1 MNIINCISLNYQSA
15 TVDIREKLS
24 FTLEEQKT
32 FLRDNMVILSTC
44 NRIEFYFQ
52 GYDISAIAK
61 EVCAFKEMDYDLFKT
76 CINIYSKDKAILH
89 LYRVTAGMESKILGE
104 DEILGQVKDAY
115 YLAHDL
121 VKLSYEIHTIF
132 QGAITSAKKIKT
144 ETLISKSSVSI
155 GTLVASFIAEQ
166 NAKKV
171 MIIGVSGKIGTIV
184 AKNILSYGEIELLA
198 TTRGHNCNYIEM
210 SKVTYVPFTER
221 YSYMKACDI
230 VISAT
235 TSPHFT
241 VTAGEVKKHGISNK
255 IFIDLAVPRDI
266 DEDIKE
272 NQIYNID
279 YFETISKN
287 HAQIKLA
294 EREKILGILEEQ
306 MDDLKKEMYFHTIL
320 PELPRLQKIS
330 PEKMIYK
337 ARDGLTAEEFQKFI
351 EVLK

>member
-1 MNIINCISLNYQSA
+1 MNCISLNYQSA
-15 TVDIREKLS
+15 MVNIREKMS
-24 FTLEEQKT
+24 FSTKEQKS
-32 FLRDNMVILSTC
+32 FLKENMVILSTC
-44 NRIEFYFQ
+44 NRVEFYFH
-52 GYDISAIAK
+52 GYDISTVAK
-61 EVCAFKEMDYDLFKT
+61 EVCAYKGMNYDLFKT
-76 CINIYSKDKAILH
+76 CMNIYTEDGAMLH
-89 LYRVTAGMESKILGE
+89 LYRVAAGMESKILGE

-115 YLAHDL
+115 YLAHDI
-121 VKLSYEIHTIF
+121 VKLSYEMHTIF

-144 ETLISKSSVSI
+144 ETLMSKSSVSI
-155 GTLVASFIAEQ
+155 GTLVASFVAQ
-166 NAKKV
+166 RNAKRV
-171 MIIGVSGKIGTIV
+171 MMIGVSGKIGTIV
-184 AKNILSYGEIELLA
+184 AKNILSYGNAEVMA

-210 SKVTYVPFTER
+210 SKVTYIPFAER
-221 YSYMKACDI
+221 YSYMKDCDI
-230 VISAT
+230 IISAT

-241 VTAGEVKKHGISNK
+241 ITAGEVEKQEITNK

-266 DEDIKE
+266 DEDIRE

-306 MDDLKKEMYFHTIL
+306 LDDLKKEMYFHSIL

-337 ARDGLTAEEFQKFI
+337 VRDGMTANEFQKFI
-351 EVLK
+351 EILRE